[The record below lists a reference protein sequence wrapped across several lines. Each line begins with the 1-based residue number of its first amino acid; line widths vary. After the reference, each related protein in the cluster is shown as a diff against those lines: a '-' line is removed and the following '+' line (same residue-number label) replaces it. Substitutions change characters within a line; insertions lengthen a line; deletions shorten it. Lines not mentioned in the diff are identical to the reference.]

1 MHELHT
7 LHKVMTDSEN
17 NLMCFVHEDKK
28 VDLRSLAVPPGEIMM
43 YLWKVTA
50 EDAPTEADPR
60 CLTRV
65 YHSTLDPERD
75 MASGLVGPLIICKSE
90 SLDKRGKVVSV
101 TSQQKY

>member
-1 MHELHT
+1 ML
-7 LHKVMTDSEN
+7 
-17 NLMCFVHEDKK
+17 FVHLVHNEGKQ

-60 CLTRV
+60 CLTRL
-65 YHSTLDPERD
+65 YHGTLDPERD
-75 MASGLVGPLIICKSE
+75 IASGLVGPLIICKSE

-101 TSQQKY
+101 TSKLKDSKGNFNYYTRYSC